1 MKHAATLMLL
11 AMGLALGAANV
22 RAEDAAGTDIWALV
36 RASLFADRPIQEP
49 ADDVV
54 RLRVPARAADA
65 AVVPLAVSVAGP
77 QSGDRYVRALYVVI
91 DRNPSP
97 VAAIFRFTPL
107 SGRADIETRVRIEDY
122 TNVRAIAEMS
132 TGELYAATRY
142 VKAAGGCSAPAAK
155 SDGTT
160 GLGRMRLVL
169 EDAAASGGPA
179 TARLSVMHPNHSG
192 LAMDQFTRH
201 YTPAYFVRSIAVS
214 YRGEPVMTADVDF
227 SISENPSVRF
237 HFIARE
243 AGELK
248 AQVVDTKDLTFETVL
263 DVNPAGVS
271 KAAAEVVR

>member
-1 MKHAATLMLL
+1 MKHAA
-11 AMGLALGAANV
+11 ALVLCSISLSMGAANV
-22 RAEDAAGTDIWALV
+22 RADEAAATDIWTLV
-36 RASLFADRPIQEP
+36 RTSLFADRPIQEP

-65 AVVPLAVSVAGP
+65 AVVPLAVSVGGP
-77 QSGDRYVRALYVVI
+77 QSEDRYVRALYVVI

-97 VAAIFRFTPL
+97 VAAIFRFTPT
-107 SGRADIETRVRIEDY
+107 SGRADIETRVRVEEY
-122 TNVRAIAEMS
+122 THVRAIAEMN
-132 TGELYAATRY
+132 TGELYAATKY

-155 SDGTT
+155 SSDTSA
-160 GLGRMRLVL
+160 LGRMRLVL
-169 EDAAASGGPA
+169 EEGSAPGELA

-192 LAMDQFTRH
+192 LAMDQFTRY

-237 HFIARE
+237 HFVASE

-248 AQVVDTKDLTFETVL
+248 AQIVDTKDLTFETVL

-271 KAAAEVVR
+271 KAAAEVGR

>member
-1 MKHAATLMLL
+1 MKHAA
-11 AMGLALGAANV
+11 AAIFGWIALTTGAGAA
-22 RAEDAAGTDIWALV
+22 APDTDAGIDIWNLV
-36 RASLFADRPIQEP
+36 RTSLFADRPIQEP

-65 AVVPLAVSVAGP
+65 AVVPLAVSLGSAQGD
-77 QSGDRYVRALYVVI
+77 DRYVKALYVVI

-97 VAAIFRFTPL
+97 VAAIFRFTPR
-107 SGRADIETRVRIEDY
+107 SGRADIETRVRVEEY
-122 TNVRAIAEMS
+122 THVRAIAEMN

-155 SDGTT
+155 SADTS

-169 EDAAASGGPA
+169 EEGSTTGVS

-237 HFIARE
+237 HFVARE

-263 DVNPAGVS
+263 EVNPLGVG
-271 KAAAEVVR
+271 KASADVAR

>member
-1 MKHAATLMLL
+1 MKHAVVVLCWVGLVMNASAAT
-11 AMGLALGAANV
+11 ADA
-22 RAEDAAGTDIWALV
+22 DAAPDIWALV
-36 RASLFADRPIQEP
+36 RTSLFGDRPIHEP

-65 AVVPLAVSVAGP
+65 AVVPLAVSLGSA
-77 QSGDRYVRALYVVI
+77 QSDDRYVKALYVVI

-97 VAAIFRFTPL
+97 VAAIFRFTPR
-107 SGRADIETRVRIEDY
+107 SGRADIETRVRVEEY
-122 TNVRAIAEMS
+122 THVRAIAEMN

-155 SDGTT
+155 SSDTSA
-160 GLGRMRLVL
+160 LGRMRLVL
-169 EDAAASGGPA
+169 EDGTAEGTA

-192 LAMDQFTRH
+192 LAMDQFTRY

-263 DVNPAGVS
+263 DVNPLGAG
-271 KAAAEVVR
+271 KASAEVAR

>member
-1 MKHAATLMLL
+1 MKYAAVVLGWI
-11 AMGLALGAANV
+11 GLALNASAATSDV
-22 RAEDAAGTDIWALV
+22 EAAPDIWALV
-36 RASLFADRPIQEP
+36 RTSLFADRPIREP
-49 ADDVV
+49 AEDVV

-65 AVVPLAVSVAGP
+65 AVVPLAVSIGSP
-77 QSGDRYVRALYVVI
+77 QSDDRYVKALYVVI

-97 VAAIFRFTPL
+97 VAAIFRFTPM
-107 SGRADIETRVRIEDY
+107 SGRADIETRVRVEDY
-122 TNVRAIAEMS
+122 THVRAIAEMN
-132 TGELYAATRY
+132 TGELYAATKY

-155 SDGTT
+155 SADTSA
-160 GLGRMRLVL
+160 LGRMRLVL
-169 EDAAASGGPA
+169 EEGSASGTA

-237 HFIARE
+237 HFVARE

-248 AQVVDTKDLTFETVL
+248 AQVVDTKDLTFETAV
-263 DVNPAGVS
+263 DVNPLGAG
-271 KAAAEVVR
+271 KASAEVAR